1 MKKGLSIKKF
11 VVVLLCSLLCVST
24 VSVTNAD
31 AAVRK
36 VRRVKTTKKKA
47 RHVHKLTNRVRWN
60 ASHTRYARWCKGCNQ
75 WITCQ
80 G

>member
-1 MKKGLSIKKF
+1 MKKELCIKKF
-11 VVVLLCSLLCVST
+11 VVLLLCALLCVST

-36 VRRVKTTKKKA
+36 VRKVKTTRKKPH
-47 RHVHKLTNRVRWN
+47 RHKLTSRVRWN
-60 ASHTRYARWCKGCNQ
+60 RSHTRYARWCKGCNR

>member
-1 MKKGLSIKKF
+1 MKKELCIKKF
-11 VVVLLCSLLCVST
+11 VVLLLCALLCVST

-36 VRRVKTTKKKA
+36 VRKVKTTRKKPH
-47 RHVHKLTNRVRWN
+47 RHTLTSRVRWN
-60 ASHTRYARWCKGCNQ
+60 RSHTRYARWCKGCNQ